1 MLPNNFD
8 FAQLPDLPNSGSIG
22 LKEIGMLESTIENID
37 YATTS
42 WLKKDLDLFATTN
55 EGRKRVDVLWQTPER
70 AFQVKNDKDLR
81 DQTGALK
88 LPLISVQRTGIT
100 KDPNRKG
107 AYQAH
112 IYSDKRNGRSGRL
125 TLARRIV
132 KDKTRNFA
140 VASGTRTN
148 TTAKLQRHFPRINK
162 KIVIQTLSIPI
173 PVYVTLDYKITIKTE
188 YQQQM
193 NELIAPFI
201 TRTGQINSFVMRRNG
216 HLYEAFIDQN
226 FSSNDNVASLN
237 EDVRMFSSDIN
248 IKVLGY
254 LIGEGTNDDRKI
266 VRIDENTVELT
277 FPRESVPL
285 PGESGFFIE

>member
-1 MLPNNFD
+1 MLPDNFD
-8 FAQLPDLPNSGSIG
+8 FAQLPELPNSGSVG
-22 LKEIGMLESTIENID
+22 LREIGMLESNIENID
-37 YATTS
+37 YSITS
-42 WLKKDLDLFATTN
+42 WLKTDLNLFATTN
-55 EGRKRVDVLWQTPER
+55 EGRKKVDVLWQTPER
-70 AFQVKNDKDLR
+70 AFQVKNDRDLR
-81 DQTGALK
+81 DDSGALK
-88 LPLISVQRTGIT
+88 LPLISIQRTGIT
-100 KDPNRKG
+100 KDPARKG

-112 IYSDKRNGRSGRL
+112 TYSDKRNGRTGRL

-148 TTAKLQRHFPRINK
+148 TGAALQKHFPRINK

-173 PVYVTLDYKITIKTE
+173 PVYVNVDYKITIKTE

-193 NELIAPFI
+193 NELLAPFI

-216 HLYEAFIDQN
+216 HLYEAFIEQN
-226 FSSNDNVASLN
+226 FNANDNVATLN
-237 EDVRMFSSDIN
+237 EDIRMFSTDIN

-254 LIGEGTNDDRKI
+254 LIGEGDNDDRKI
-266 VRIDENTVELT
+266 VRIDENIVELT

>member
-1 MLPNNFD
+1 MLPDNFD
-8 FAQLPDLPNSGSIG
+8 FAQLPELPNSGSVG
-22 LKEIGMLESTIENID
+22 LREIGMLESNIENID
-37 YATTS
+37 YSITS
-42 WLKKDLDLFATTN
+42 WLKTDLNLFATTN
-55 EGRKRVDVLWQTPER
+55 EGRKKVDVLWQTPER

-81 DQTGALK
+81 DDSGALK
-88 LPLISVQRTGIT
+88 LPLISIQRTGIT
-100 KDPNRKG
+100 KDPARKG

-112 IYSDKRNGRSGRL
+112 VYSDKQNGRTGRL

-148 TTAKLQRHFPRINK
+148 TTAPLQRHFPRINK

-173 PVYVTLDYKITIKTE
+173 PVYVNVDYKITIKTE

-193 NELIAPFI
+193 NELLTPFV

-216 HLYEAFIDQN
+216 HLYEAFIEQSFN
-226 FSSNDNVASLN
+226 ANDNVATLN
-237 EDVRMFSSDIN
+237 EDIRMFSTDIN

-254 LIGEGTNDDRKI
+254 LIGEGENDDRKI
-266 VRIDENTVELT
+266 VRIDENVVELT